1 MRILKGEEICLI
13 DVSELDL
20 PVESSGIKA
29 HFKAGCCK
37 GDRCLVFANPNE
49 TFPFWCR
56 DKSQRF
62 HSNTQL
68 SGMCLSGLISD
79 GFYTKHTAGKLS
91 SHSYI
96 SCGFESIMKH
106 SQIAPQ
112 NCTRVR
118 IVEKPGQ
125 CSKNWLC
132 KAADTTNTV
141 NFKRERK
148 VWRRKEEEK
157 GFQNISNEA
166 CLTIIAAGGEA
177 DFKCENI

>member
-1 MRILKGEEICLI
+1 MCLSLIFQWNHQELKHTLKQAVSKEIGAWSL
-13 DVSELDL
+13 LTQMK
-20 PVESSGIKA
+20 P
-29 HFKAGCCK
+29 
-37 GDRCLVFANPNE
+37 
-49 TFPFWCR
+49 FPFGAEI
-56 DKSQRF
+56 SQRF

-91 SHSYI
+91 SHFYI

-106 SQIAPQ
+106 SQIVPQ
-112 NCTRVR
+112 NFTRVR
-118 IVEKPGQ
+118 IMEKPGQ

-132 KAADTTNTV
+132 KAADTTNIV
-141 NFKRERK
+141 NFKRERR

-157 GFQNISNEA
+157 VFQNISNEA
-166 CLTIIAAGGEA
+166 CLTIIAAGGEV